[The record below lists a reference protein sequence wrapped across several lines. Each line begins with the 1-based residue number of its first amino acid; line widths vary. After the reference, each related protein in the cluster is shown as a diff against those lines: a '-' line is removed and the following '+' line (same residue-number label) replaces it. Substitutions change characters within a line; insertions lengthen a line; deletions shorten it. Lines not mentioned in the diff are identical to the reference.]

1 MKKTISVLLAIVLA
15 FSFSSAFAGR
25 LDYQPGHGTIVKFDD
40 FKATFTDFI
49 SEFKYNVEWSSGPR
63 SKDGFEVYEARIARM
78 DDGTLDM
85 DVYTENG
92 NVAYFDVY
100 GSAYDDDAGN
110 NLKWLLEKVKDTC
123 YTVFC
128 IIYLEDYMNGGH
140 YTAKEIAEA
149 GAESW
154 AELYAG
160 LKEDMKSGSYQ
171 FAYTMNVL
179 DCPVGIT
186 LMLDGSTF
194 VLNVYIMNS
203 NSRVWVE

>member
-15 FSFSSAFAGR
+15 FSFSSAFASR

-123 YTVFC
+123 YTVC
-128 IIYLEDYMNGGH
+128 GSRCGKLGRTVCRTKGGYEIGII
-140 YTAKEIAEA
+140 
-149 GAESW
+149 SVC
-154 AELYAG
+154 LYDECA
-160 LKEDMKSGSYQ
+160 
-171 FAYTMNVL
+171 
-179 DCPVGIT
+179 
-186 LMLDGSTF
+186 
-194 VLNVYIMNS
+194 
-203 NSRVWVE
+203 